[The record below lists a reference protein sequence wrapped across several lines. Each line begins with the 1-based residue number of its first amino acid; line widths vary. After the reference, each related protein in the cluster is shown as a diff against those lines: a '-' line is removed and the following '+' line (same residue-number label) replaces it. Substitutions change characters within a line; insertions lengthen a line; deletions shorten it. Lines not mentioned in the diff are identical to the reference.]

1 MKTFILTVSLLLLTS
16 TSLSCQRKAPS
27 APVDGGPPPDGGPP
41 GLDMSPDRD
50 GGGGPDGQ
58 GGSDTSMSSGSDALV
73 GPDGPQSTEAST
85 AAKDTSPPD
94 DRSVSDDSLPVQ
106 TFSRCVGNWPTSMP
120 WAWQKPLAGPLRVL
134 WTKWVGPEAVNA
146 QRVVTNGDKLAISA
160 GDKLYVIGRDGS
172 TSSGTT
178 STAVEALTSPIAD
191 DNGRF
196 YSAGHSFYAYD
207 PDGHLS
213 YWRYSFTRPLT
224 DEWSLCKDFALSPS
238 GLLLTT
244 SNDGFLYAVHKTD
257 GTLAWKRRLFSTGY
271 TLATPSGPG
280 VGDAFLVSYFDNG
293 AGQFQGPQGSRLHD
307 LATGDPIGPLLT
319 PSGAGIFVSV
329 IGPQGF
335 VGEDLQGGLHLV
347 DRCGAIT
354 WSVTSDADAPL
365 GASLA
370 LPDGSVV
377 AAGYTPAKTYR
388 VSIFSATGEKLAG
401 PVDLG
406 PGGRPMAA
414 GADGVL
420 YALSCSSQDGYDA
433 PPALL
438 MFDRQLRSIGR
449 LDLGLQKDDYGW
461 YACPQS
467 GVTIGADGVMYLVA
481 AHPFKTADMRPGTLV
496 IAVQTTSPGIP
507 TGSWPLAAH
516 DARGTNWFD

>member
-1 MKTFILTVSLLLLTS
+1 M
-16 TSLSCQRKAPS
+16 
-27 APVDGGPPPDGGPP
+27 
-41 GLDMSPDRD
+41 
-50 GGGGPDGQ
+50 
-58 GGSDTSMSSGSDALV
+58 
-73 GPDGPQSTEAST
+73 
-85 AAKDTSPPD
+85 
-94 DRSVSDDSLPVQ
+94 
-106 TFSRCVGNWPTSMP
+106 
-120 WAWQKPLAGPLRVL
+120 
-134 WTKWVGPEAVNA
+134 
-146 QRVVTNGDKLAISA
+146 
-160 GDKLYVIGRDGS
+160 
-172 TSSGTT
+172 
-178 STAVEALTSPIAD
+178 
-191 DNGRF
+191 
-196 YSAGHSFYAYD
+196 
-207 PDGHLS
+207 
-213 YWRYSFTRPLT
+213 
-224 DEWSLCKDFALSPS
+224 
-238 GLLLTT
+238 TT

-329 IGPQGF
+329 IGPHYEG
-335 VGEDLQGGLHLV
+335 
-347 DRCGAIT
+347 
-354 WSVTSDADAPL
+354 SVTIDADAPL